1 MTGVFDINVD
11 KLDFNKIRICGQTG
25 HSGQAHFSRE
35 VRTKTDLLQCVRK
48 NTLIAFVQQCR
59 MHNID
64 ALHACSLHLTML
76 LMSKC
81 TDRKQL
87 CANFL
92 SFVADT
98 HESVEIEDGA
108 TTAIDSTQSHALQ
121 STSDWV
127 ALFDYIEVANLSE
140 RLRKALLENPRV
152 DVFVKATR
160 HIFAPNA
167 EIESFIRPML
177 CTILMYIP
185 AANMLERV
193 LLAQG
198 PQQRDIEVMC
208 LRGVNTYV
216 DQCQHMSKE
225 STVDAISLLMQAIRV
240 NPSFHTDIAGIVDAS
255 TDDQAPR
262 GDSVKR
268 PFSLR
273 RRVQETQG
281 AAVLHRAL
289 LFDDWKHEMK
299 FSVNISLNT
308 QRLLYFMCAQVAP
321 LDPSVMTAFFDQQM
335 LAKTSAVNLERIDAD
350 AVCAV
355 IHTLRVYQYNI
366 KDLKEFRI
374 QCLVGFNAA
383 TRAKLTL
390 PVVLQLYVACWQ
402 HASIREHCWRSIIPV
417 YNFAIISRCDEF
429 RSKYAYE
436 QLSVFQTLIHCHTG
450 PRTAF
455 EAVQV

>member
-1 MTGVFDINVD
+1 MTGVFDISVD
-11 KLDFNKIRICGQTG
+11 KLDFNRIRICGQTG
-25 HSGQAHFSRE
+25 SATDASFSRE
-35 VRTKTDLLQCVRK
+35 ERTKTDLLQCVRK

-64 ALHACSLHLTML
+64 ALHACSLQLTIL

-92 SFVADT
+92 SFVADI
-98 HESVEIEDGA
+98 HERVDIDEA
-108 TTAIDSTQSHALQ
+108 AATAIDSTESHALQ

-127 ALFDYIEVANLSE
+127 SLFEYIEVAHLSE
-140 RLRKALLENPRV
+140 RLRKALHENPRV

-160 HIFAPNA
+160 HIFGPNA
-167 EIESFIRPML
+167 EIEVFVRPML
-177 CTILMYIP
+177 CTMLMYIP

-198 PQQRDIEVMC
+198 PQHRDIEVMC

-216 DQCQHMSKE
+216 DQCQHMSNE
-225 STVDAISLLMQAIRV
+225 TTVEAISLLMQAIRV
-240 NPSFHTDIAGIVDAS
+240 HPSFHADIACVVDAS
-255 TDDQAPR
+255 TDEKVSR
-262 GDSVKR
+262 CDSVKKQ
-268 PFSLR
+268 FSLR
-273 RRVQETQG
+273 RCVQETHG
-281 AAVLHRAL
+281 AAVLHRAM

-308 QRLLYFMCAQVAP
+308 QRLLYFMCAQVTP
-321 LDPSVMTAFFDQQM
+321 LDRSALTAFFDQQM
-335 LAKTSAVNLERIDAD
+335 LAKTLAVNLERIDAD

-355 IHTLRVYQYNI
+355 IRTLRVYQYNI
-366 KDLKEFRI
+366 KDLKEFRV
-374 QCLVGFNAA
+374 QCLIGFNAA

-402 HASIREHCWRSIIPV
+402 HKSIREQCWRSIIPV
-417 YNFAIISRCDEF
+417 YNFAITSRCDEF
-429 RSKYAYE
+429 RSKYQYE

-450 PRTAF
+450 PRTTLDNVA
-455 EAVQV
+455 